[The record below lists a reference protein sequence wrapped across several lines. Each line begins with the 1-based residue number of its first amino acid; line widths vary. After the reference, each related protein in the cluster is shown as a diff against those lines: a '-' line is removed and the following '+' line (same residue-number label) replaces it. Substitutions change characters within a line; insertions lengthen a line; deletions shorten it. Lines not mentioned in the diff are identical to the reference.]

1 LQLLELNPGRIV
13 PASTLVDALWGE
25 ELPANATNALQGR
38 ISRLRKA
45 LSDAG
50 LPELAVITRRPG
62 YLLEI
67 DPEKVDAHRFVRLI
81 QDARRQ
87 ADRTAAAE
95 AIALS
100 EQALALWRGEPLAE
114 FSSEPWAQA
123 EINRLTALR
132 SAALEER

>member
-81 QDARRQ
+81 RDAGGK
-87 ADRTAAAE
+87 ADRNP
-95 AIALS
+95 
-100 EQALALWRGEPLAE
+100 PLGPFA
-114 FSSEPWAQA
+114 F
-123 EINRLTALR
+123 
-132 SAALEER
+132 